1 MVSLFQII
9 WLCLS
14 RPSLLSLVHIIY
26 YWFLFL
32 RLFVDLM
39 CRDEE
44 ERGTNNKMN
53 QRPREQRIWNHYFYY
68 PLLFDWLSYRLSCSF
83 PSYHYIKARKNNRM
97 GIRQAVVKDFVILS
111 LPSLMPLPYLLD
123 NRFVIQ
129 TMSLKGYYPWSEIRS
144 RIDKR

>member
-1 MVSLFQII
+1 
-9 WLCLS
+9 
-14 RPSLLSLVHIIY
+14 
-26 YWFLFL
+26 
-32 RLFVDLM
+32 
-39 CRDEE
+39 
-44 ERGTNNKMN
+44 
-53 QRPREQRIWNHYFYY
+53 
-68 PLLFDWLSYRLSCSF
+68 
-83 PSYHYIKARKNNRM
+83 M